1 MKKSLLVALS
11 VVTGLTM
18 VGCNSSD
25 KSEKETT
32 VAPQQEVVEQVDVV
46 ETEVAPVVEA
56 AATQSVTGTVGY
68 RERIALPANAVV
80 TVTLEDISLAD
91 APSKTITEQTF
102 EVGENS
108 SPFAYSLEFNTA
120 DIQANHRYAV
130 RATIKVDGK
139 LRFTTDTN
147 YAVIT
152 DEAATLNQDL
162 LLKGVRQ

>member
-32 VAPQQEVVEQVDVV
+32 IAPQQEVV
-46 ETEVAPVVEA
+46 ETEVAPVAPVEA
-56 AATQSVTGTVGY
+56 ATTQAVTGTVGY

-130 RATIKVDGK
+130 RATIRVDGK

-152 DEAATLNQDL
+152 DEATTLNQDL

>member
-56 AATQSVTGTVGY
+56 ATTQSVTGTVGY

-80 TVTLEDISLAD
+80 TVTLADISLAD

-108 SPFAYSLEFNTA
+108 SPFAYDLEFNTA
-120 DIQANHRYAV
+120 DIIANHRYAV